1 MSHRSTPSLNSGD
14 GSRPT
19 TDGTVGNIGAAEKF
33 LTRRN
38 AVGEEVSEPANPE
51 AMAGKKQD
59 AESAKHDDSDAF
71 NLHENL
77 DPAPNTDLTNQSHR
91 DR

>member
-1 MSHRSTPSLNSGD
+1 MSDSNILSSGD

-33 LTRRN
+33 STQRN

-51 AMAGKKQD
+51 AMSHKRQD
-59 AESAKHDDSDAF
+59 AESARHDDSDSF

-77 DPAPNTDLTNQSHR
+77 EPAPSTDPTNQSHR

>member
-1 MSHRSTPSLNSGD
+1 MSDSNILSSGD

-33 LTRRN
+33 STRRN

-51 AMAGKKQD
+51 AMARKKQD

-77 DPAPNTDLTNQSHR
+77 APAPNTDSANPRHR
-91 DR
+91 GR